1 MKERFLVALSLLA
14 LGGCASVSPSRLV
27 TEIAPDQRRVLDYS
41 KIEIDDYAQSKETR
55 ANDGI
60 YFTGWLPI
68 PDKAVLPSFHEAFTA
83 KLSGA
88 LGHSGKGEVLQ
99 IAVIESGF
107 YMDSQASDTVVF
119 VGIAAA
125 FRERPYKCTATL
137 NFKVAGKS
145 VRKEFENIEIANRSY
160 GDLENKG
167 EFISKCQDKLV
178 GKVADYLKRLP

>member
-1 MKERFLVALSLLA
+1 MKKKILVAITLIGI
-14 LGGCASVSPSRLV
+14 GGCASTAPSRLV
-27 TEIAPDQRRVLDYS
+27 TEVAPDQRRVLDFS
-41 KIEIDDYAQSKETR
+41 KIEIDDYAQPKETR
-55 ANDGI
+55 GNDGI

-83 KLSGA
+83 KLTSA
-88 LGHSGKGEVLQ
+88 LNASGKGDVLQ

-107 YMDSQASDTVVF
+107 YMDSQASDSVVF

-145 VRKEFENIEIANRSY
+145 VRKDFDNVEVANRSY
-160 GDLENKG
+160 GDLEDKSG
-167 EFISKCQDKLV
+167 FISKCQDKLV
-178 GKVADYLKRLP
+178 SGVVNFLKSLP